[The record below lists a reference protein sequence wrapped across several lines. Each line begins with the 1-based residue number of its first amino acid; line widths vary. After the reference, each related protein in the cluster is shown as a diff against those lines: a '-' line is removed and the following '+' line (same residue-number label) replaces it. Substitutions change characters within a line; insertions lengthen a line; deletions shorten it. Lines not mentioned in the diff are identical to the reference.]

1 MKIGEYIKK
10 QRIPP
15 LNLFYIIFTAAMSIL
30 TIALYLYAETGR
42 IEAKETSELTA
53 DRISIMQEIS
63 LNIEL
68 AMNTYSMHY
77 TDPELNAALRG
88 LDSYNDPEYAGNS
101 QYILKMISYIVGGN
115 HMISD
120 ICFAGNRGGFL
131 SKTSLSDVDRK
142 MIQEEIER
150 YPEGAPYQIS
160 EVYDNQSILE
170 QRQRVLLTRQIFSM
184 NTMEKVGYMV
194 YLLDFSELVNV
205 MERTRFSAE
214 DELGMFV
221 FSESQMIYQQPEG
234 DIPDKIRQKAFEHI
248 GELVKGEATELT
260 VEVDGKPYVVTMEQD
275 SVSKWFFV
283 TYYRESMFWRECIVG
298 NVWVII
304 FITAL
309 CIFMI
314 FIQIRSF
321 QFLNETVYHLKKA
334 METMEGG
341 NFVELDQRFENHSD
355 LRDVVAGFNKM
366 SHSLKQ
372 VIQENYVQELK
383 RKEAELKML
392 QFQINPH
399 FLYNTL
405 NLISS
410 LAVLDGEERIV
421 SITDNMAEMFR
432 YNMQGNYSVTVEDEL
447 NLIKRYL
454 VIQELR
460 FPKKFVVEYELDQDL
475 LQCKIEKFTLQPL
488 VENVFA
494 HNRAK
499 GKLRIKIALKKKN
512 EELYALSIW
521 DNGFGI
527 EPQKLKELNAKL
539 EEPNS
544 EDAKTIGI
552 FNVNN
557 RLKRRTGDIYGL
569 KLYSEYKEWTEV
581 VIILPISELDVD
593 YEIFNY

>member
-1 MKIGEYIKK
+1 
-10 QRIPP
+10 
-15 LNLFYIIFTAAMSIL
+15 
-30 TIALYLYAETGR
+30 
-42 IEAKETSELTA
+42 
-53 DRISIMQEIS
+53 
-63 LNIEL
+63 
-68 AMNTYSMHY
+68 
-77 TDPELNAALRG
+77 
-88 LDSYNDPEYAGNS
+88 
-101 QYILKMISYIVGGN
+101 
-115 HMISD
+115 
-120 ICFAGNRGGFL
+120 
-131 SKTSLSDVDRK
+131 
-142 MIQEEIER
+142 
-150 YPEGAPYQIS
+150 
-160 EVYDNQSILE
+160 
-170 QRQRVLLTRQIFSM
+170 
-184 NTMEKVGYMV
+184 
-194 YLLDFSELVNV
+194 
-205 MERTRFSAE
+205 
-214 DELGMFV
+214 
-221 FSESQMIYQQPEG
+221 
-234 DIPDKIRQKAFEHI
+234 
-248 GELVKGEATELT
+248 
-260 VEVDGKPYVVTMEQD
+260 
-275 SVSKWFFV
+275 
-283 TYYRESMFWRECIVG
+283 
-298 NVWVII
+298 
-304 FITAL
+304 
-309 CIFMI
+309 
-314 FIQIRSF
+314 
-321 QFLNETVYHLKKA
+321 
-334 METMEGG
+334 
-341 NFVELDQRFENHSD
+341 
-355 LRDVVAGFNKM
+355 M

-405 NLISS
+405 NLISA

-454 VIQELR
+454 AIQELR

>member
-1 MKIGEYIKK
+1 MKLGEYIKK
-10 QRIPP
+10 QRVPP
-15 LNLFYIIFTAAMSIL
+15 LNLFYIIFTVVMSVL
-30 TIALYLYAETGR
+30 AVSLYLYAEIGQ
-42 IEAKETSELTA
+42 IKAKETSELTA
-53 DRISIMQEIS
+53 DRISAMQEIS

-77 TDPELNAALRG
+77 TDPELNEALRG
-88 LDSYNDPEYAGNS
+88 LDLYSDPEYASNS
-101 QYILKMISYIVGGN
+101 QYILRMISYIVGGN
-115 HMISD
+115 RMISD
-120 ICFAGNRGGFL
+120 VCFVGNKGGFL

-142 MIQEEIER
+142 MIQNEINR
-150 YPEGAPYQIS
+150 YPDGASYQLS

-170 QRQRVLLTRQIFSM
+170 QKERVLLTRQMFSM

-194 YLLDFSELVNV
+194 YLLDFSALSDA
-205 MERTRFSAE
+205 MERTRFLE
-214 DELGMFV
+214 KEEKGMFV
-221 FSESQMIYQQPEG
+221 FSESQMIEKQPDNG
-234 DIPDKIRQKAFEHI
+234 IADLIREQLSEKYPSEYAGGGTAEI
-248 GELVKGEATELT
+248 RVEA
-260 VEVDGKPYVVTMEQD
+260 DGKPYIVTIEQD
-275 SVSKWFFV
+275 KVSKWFFA
-283 TYYRESMFWRECIVG
+283 TYYRENMFWRECIAG
-298 NVWVII
+298 NIGLII
-304 FITAL
+304 FTAVL

-314 FIQIRSF
+314 LIQIRSF
-321 QFLNETVYHLKKA
+321 QFLNETVRHLKKA

-341 NFVELDQRFENHSD
+341 NFVELDQKFENHSD
-355 LRDVVAGFNKM
+355 LRDVVTGFNKM

-372 VIQENYVQELK
+372 LIQENYVQQLK
-383 RKEAELKML
+383 RKETELKML

-410 LAVLDGEERIV
+410 LAVLDGEGRIV

-432 YNMQGNYSVTVEDEL
+432 YNMQGNYTVTVEDEL

-454 VIQELR
+454 AIQELR
-460 FPKKFVVEYELDQDL
+460 FPKKFTVEYELDQNL
-475 LQCKIEKFTLQPL
+475 LKCQIEKFTLQPL

-499 GKLRIKIALKKKN
+499 GKLRIRITLKKKSD
-512 EELYALSIW
+512 ELYELSIW

-527 EPQKLKELNAKL
+527 EPEKLKELNAKL
-539 EEPNS
+539 DETNS

-581 VIILPISELDVD
+581 VIILPI
-593 YEIFNY
+593 N